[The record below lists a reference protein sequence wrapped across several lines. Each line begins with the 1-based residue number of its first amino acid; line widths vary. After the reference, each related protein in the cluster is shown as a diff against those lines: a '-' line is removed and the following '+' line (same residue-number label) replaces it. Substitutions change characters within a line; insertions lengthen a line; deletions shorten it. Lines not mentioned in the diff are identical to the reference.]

1 MVAGQR
7 KDKKKRNLN
16 KGESQL
22 PDGRYMY
29 RYVDMYGNRKKI
41 YSWLLEETDMLP
53 AGKRACKALRT
64 QIRELN
70 EMGGK
75 KIDVFSANNS
85 TLNARWD
92 IYREKLVV
100 AVTTKSGYEYKWN
113 KNVKNKI
120 GQLKVGEITSS
131 HITMFY
137 NDLYTKEGLSSSYIS
152 NIHTLVRAVLDDCI
166 KDKLITENPSKGAME
181 FIKAKEKKEKD
192 ERKARESKTVNL
204 SQESQKKTVLTPE
217 QANAFLDFL
226 NNDKRCEKWKNLFT
240 LLLLTGFRIS
250 EACGLTKNDIS
261 LKDGIVRIRRNL
273 LYKQIDG
280 KCRLLI
286 TPPKTDAGRRDFPI
300 YCEELRKILEDVIKQ
315 YEDDGLNVEGIS
327 GWVFRNRYGE
337 KPLVENNA
345 NDGLRRILSHYNE
358 SVTDKTL
365 CIKEFT
371 CHNFRHTFATTCE
384 RKGVSARG
392 KKALL
397 GHEPDKNDVTER
409 YTHMDF
415 ADIQREAKKLTV
427 KD

>member
-16 KGESQL
+16 PGESQL

-29 RYVDMYGNRKKI
+29 RYVDMYGKRKKI
-41 YSWLLEETDMLP
+41 YSWLLEETDMPP
-53 AGKRACKALRT
+53 AGKKAGKALRT
-64 QIRELN
+64 LTRELK
-70 EMGGK
+70 EKGEK
-75 KIDVFSANNS
+75 KVDVFSANNS
-85 TLNARWD
+85 TLNARRD
-92 IYREKLVV
+92 IYLEKLVV
-100 AVTTKSGYEYKWN
+100 AVTTRSGYEYKLD

-120 GQLKVGEITSS
+120 GQLKVGEIKSS

-137 NDLYTKEGLSSSYIS
+137 NELYTKECLSSSYIS
-152 NIHTLVRAVLDDCI
+152 SIHTLVCAVLDDCI
-166 KDKLITENPSKGAME
+166 KDKLISENPSKDAIE
-181 FIKAKEKKEKD
+181 FIKAKEKKEED

-204 SQESQKKTVLTPE
+204 SQESNERTVLSPE
-217 QANAFLDFL
+217 QVNAFLNFL
-226 NNDKRCEKWKNLFT
+226 NTDKRCEKWKNLFT

-261 LKDGIVRIRRNL
+261 LEDGIVRIRRNL

-300 YCEELRKILEDVIKQ
+300 YCDELRKVLEDVINQ
-315 YEDDGLNVEGIS
+315 YNDKGLVVEGVS
-327 GWVFRNRYGE
+327 GWIFRNRYGE

-345 NDGLRRILSHYNE
+345 NDGLRRILSYYNE
-358 SVTDKTL
+358 SVTDEKL
-365 CIKEFT
+365 YIKEFT

-409 YTHMDF
+409 YTHFDF
-415 ADIQREAKKLTV
+415 TDIQREAKKLTV
-427 KD
+427 EG